1 MKKLVKAITGG
12 GKAPKIRVPAP
23 AAEPPPTPMPDEED
37 LRRAAMREE
46 LRKRRTGRA
55 STILTDEEDNL

>member
-12 GKAPKIRVPAP
+12 SKAPKIRVP
-23 AAEPPPTPMPDEED
+23 AAEPPPTPMPDEEG
-37 LRRAAMREE
+37 LRRAAIREE

-55 STILTDEEDNL
+55 STILTDEEDRL